1 MNTDTSLPL
10 AGIQVLEIGG
20 GAAGAYC
27 GRLLADAGATVR
39 VTALNERQRQAGI
52 VRSDSPAER
61 AYAAY
66 LGAGKQLLPAVADV
80 AALRA
85 LSREVDL
92 VVWGEDLGEDPAE
105 RAGERAGGKVGGNVG
120 GNLGKSAGGSAGD
133 SAGDS
138 AVGSAADSAARP
150 VGPAR
155 SGRAGA
161 AGDDPATAALCTQP
175 RIASIDLSWFG
186 RQGDY
191 RHWRGS
197 DLVVQALTGLP
208 QMAGTVDGPPLA
220 AGDRQATT
228 LAGVT
233 AYIAACA
240 ALLGAAR
247 RPAHAPRRL
256 EVSIL
261 EANLVMAEMHL
272 YFFGKD
278 GVPMQRHGINRFA
291 PNSPV
296 GIYPCQTGWVGI
308 TVATPDQW
316 RGLCRALGLHA
327 QAKDEGLATRE
338 LRFTRLDE
346 VEAVLCRALAHKSA
360 DDWAAIGRQH
370 RVPIVVVPDAAG
382 ILSHPIFQHRQS
394 LAELSVDGQQL
405 QVPRT
410 PFGLTTTPIRTRLEA
425 PVPAQS
431 ATTDTTGT
439 AGTAAVPGAQAPA
452 ALPAQAPA
460 ELADTLRRATAATA
474 TTTAATSASTAAD
487 AASPAAN
494 EPPLQGIT
502 LVDFSMGWAGPLA
515 SRLMVDLGAEVLKIE
530 AGRYPDW
537 WRGMNWTPEFIDSL
551 QYELSTT
558 FCGLNRGKQGVSLN
572 LTTPAGRQLALAL
585 VAKADAVVENQAAGV
600 MAKFGLDFA
609 QLVQARPDLVMV
621 SMSAFGTGNAWS
633 DTRAYGST
641 LEQGSGLPSLTG
653 LPGTAPT
660 MTHLAH
666 GDPVGGLFGCAAM
679 LTALVHRQRSG
690 AGQYVNLSMVEAM
703 LQLTT
708 PGLLSHQLDPVAPL
722 RRGNRRDSLA
732 PHGLYP
738 AAGADQWLAVVIDSD
753 AAFAE
758 LARVLGR
765 PDWATDPTLRGLAGR
780 QAHEDAI
787 DAAVSA
793 WSRQQ
798 PPEQAAA
805 RLQAAGVMAA
815 GLAHAEDLGHNAHLV
830 SAGFF
835 IDLERAVSG
844 PQRQGG
850 LAIVQDGQR
859 LGARQPAPLLGEH
872 SGPVLQRHAG
882 LTAAQFEALLAE
894 GVVSLS
900 PKPERNLL

>member
-1 MNTDTSLPL
+1 MSDDTPLPL
-10 AGIQVLEIGG
+10 SGIHVLEIGG

-39 VTALNERQRQAGI
+39 VTALNDRQCLAGI
-52 VRSDSPAER
+52 VRTDSPAER

-66 LGAGKQLLPAVADV
+66 LGAGKQLLPGMADA

-92 VVWGEDLGEDPAE
+92 VVWGED
-105 RAGERAGGKVGGNVG
+105 AGE
-120 GNLGKSAGGSAGD
+120 
-133 SAGDS
+133 
-138 AVGSAADSAARP
+138 AVGQ
-150 VGPAR
+150 GNTLE
-155 SGRAGA
+155 GA
-161 AGDDPATAALCTQP
+161 AGETAVTAATALCTQP

-197 DLVVQALTGLP
+197 DLIVQALTGLP

-394 LAELSVDGQQL
+394 LAGLSVDGLQL
-405 QVPRT
+405 QVPRA
-410 PFGLTTTPIRTRLEA
+410 PFGLTATPIRTRLEA
-425 PVPAQS
+425 PVPATS
-431 ATTDTTGT
+431 ATSATSTTSAT
-439 AGTAAVPGAQAPA
+439 SATAATPDSRAPA
-452 ALPAQAPA
+452 ALPAQAPV
-460 ELADTLRRATAATA
+460 ELADTLRRTTATA
-474 TTTAATSASTAAD
+474 TDADATS
-487 AASPAAN
+487 PAPD

-502 LVDFSMGWAGPLA
+502 LVDLSMGWAGPLA
-515 SRLMVDLGAEVLKIE
+515 SRLMADLGAEVLKIE

-537 WRGMNWTPEFIDSL
+537 WRGMNWTPEFIDSR

-558 FCGLNRGKQGVSLN
+558 FCGLNRGKQGISLD

-585 VAKADAVVENQAAGV
+585 VARADAVVENQAAGV
-600 MAKFGLDFA
+600 MAKFGLDYA

-621 SMSAFGTGNAWS
+621 SMSAFGTGNGWS

-666 GDPVGGLFGCAAM
+666 GDPVGGLYGCAAL

-703 LQLTT
+703 LQLTI
-708 PGLLSHQLDPVAPL
+708 PGLLAHQLDAATPL

-738 AAGADQWLAVVIDSD
+738 AAGADQWLAVAIDSD
-753 AAFAE
+753 AAFAA
-758 LARVLGR
+758 LARVLGH
-765 PDWATDPTLRGLAGR
+765 PDWAADPALRGLAGR

-787 DAAVSA
+787 DAAISA
-793 WSRQQ
+793 WSRQH

-815 GLAHAEDLGHNAHLV
+815 GLAHAEDLAGNAHLA
-830 SAGFF
+830 SAGYF

-850 LAIVQDGQR
+850 LAIVQDGHR

-882 LTAAQFEALLAE
+882 LTPAQFEALLAE

>member
-1 MNTDTSLPL
+1 MTTETALPL

-39 VTALNERQRQAGI
+39 VTAVDAPRRLAGI
-52 VRSDSPAER
+52 VRADTPAEW

-66 LGAGKQLLPAVADV
+66 LGAGKQLLPTLADA
-80 AALRA
+80 AALQA
-85 LSREVDL
+85 WSGQADL
-92 VVWGEDLGEDPAE
+92 VLLGEE
-105 RAGERAGGKVGGNVG
+105 AGV
-120 GNLGKSAGGSAGD
+120 D
-133 SAGDS
+133 
-138 AVGSAADSAARP
+138 
-150 VGPAR
+150 
-155 SGRAGA
+155 
-161 AGDDPATAALCTQP
+161 ALLTTP
-175 RIASIDLSWFG
+175 RVASVDLSWFG
-186 RQGDY
+186 RRGDR

-220 AGDRQATT
+220 AGDRQAST
-228 LAGVT
+228 LGGVT

-240 ALLGAAR
+240 ALLGAPHA
-247 RPAHAPRRL
+247 AAGAPRRL
-256 EVSIL
+256 EVAIL

-272 YFFGKD
+272 YFFQRD
-278 GVPMQRHGINRFA
+278 GLPMKRCGLNRFA

-296 GIYPCQTGWVGI
+296 GIYPCRTGWVGI

-316 RGLCRALGLHA
+316 RGLCRALGLDE

-338 LRFTRLDE
+338 LRFARLDE
-346 VEAVLCRALAHKSA
+346 VEAVLCQALAQRTA
-360 DDWAAIGRQH
+360 DEWAAVGRQH
-370 RVPIVVVPDAAG
+370 RVPIVVVPDAEG
-382 ILSHPIFQHRQS
+382 ILSHPIFQDRRS
-394 LAELSVDGQQL
+394 LAELDFGGQPL

-410 PFGLTTTPIRTRLEA
+410 PFGLTATPIRTRLDA
-425 PVPAQS
+425 PVPA
-431 ATTDTTGT
+431 TPD
-439 AGTAAVPGAQAPA
+439 
-452 ALPAQAPA
+452 A
-460 ELADTLRRATAATA
+460 EPSSATA
-474 TTTAATSASTAAD
+474 TSAIAAAP
-487 AASPAAN
+487 PAAAA
-494 EPPLQGIT
+494 PPLQGIT

-515 SRLMVDLGAEVLKIE
+515 SRLMADLGAEVLKIE

-537 WRGMNWTPEFIDSL
+537 WRGMNWTPEFIEGR
-551 QYELSTT
+551 QYELATI
-558 FCGLNRGKQGVSLN
+558 FCGLNRGKQGVSID
-572 LTTPAGRQLALAL
+572 LTTPAGRDLALRL
-585 VAKADAVVENQAAGV
+585 VAGADAVVENQAAGV
-600 MAKFGLDFA
+600 MAKFGLDFP

-666 GDPVGGLFGCAAM
+666 GDPVGGLYGCAAL
-679 LTALVHRQRSG
+679 LTALVHRQRAG
-690 AGQYVNLSMVEAM
+690 QGQYVNLSMVEAM

-708 PGLLSHQLDPVAPL
+708 PGLLAHQVDPGAAL

-738 AAGADQWLAVVIDSD
+738 AAGTDQWLAVAIDSGE
-753 AAFAE
+753 AFAA

-765 PDWATDPTLRGLAGR
+765 PDWAADPALASLAGR
-780 QAHEDAI
+780 QACEDQI
-787 DAAVSA
+787 DAAIGA

-805 RLQAAGVMAA
+805 LLQAAGVMAA
-815 GLAHAEDLGHNAHLV
+815 GLAHAEDLASDAHLASV
-830 SAGFF
+830 DFY
-835 IDLERAVSG
+835 IDLDRAVSG
-844 PQRQGG
+844 PQRQAG
-850 LAIVQDGQR
+850 LSIVQNGQR

-882 LTAAQFEALLAE
+882 LSPAQFDTLLSE
-894 GVVSLS
+894 GVISLS
-900 PKPERNLL
+900 PKPERNLLTPPRPGG

>member
-1 MNTDTSLPL
+1 MNMDSPLPL
-10 AGIQVLEIGG
+10 AGIQVLDIGG

-39 VTALNERQRQAGI
+39 VTAVDETRRLAGI
-52 VRSDSPAER
+52 VRTDTPAER

-66 LGAGKQLLPAVADV
+66 LGAGKQALPTPADA
-80 AALRA
+80 AALQAAGRD
-85 LSREVDL
+85 VDL
-92 VVWGEDLGEDPAE
+92 VLLGED
-105 RAGERAGGKVGGNVG
+105 AGMDGG
-120 GNLGKSAGGSAGD
+120 LFM
-133 SAGDS
+133 
-138 AVGSAADSAARP
+138 
-150 VGPAR
+150 
-155 SGRAGA
+155 
-161 AGDDPATAALCTQP
+161 P
-175 RIASIDLSWFG
+175 RVASIALSWFG
-186 RQGDY
+186 QQSDY

-197 DLVVQALTGLP
+197 DLVVQALTGMP

-240 ALLGAAR
+240 ALLGAHR
-247 RPAHAPRRL
+247 RPAGAPRRL

-272 YFFGKD
+272 YFFQKD

-308 TVATPDQW
+308 TVVTPDQW
-316 RGLCRALGLHA
+316 RGLCRALGLQA
-327 QAKDEGLATRE
+327 QALDEGLSTRE

-346 VEAVLCRALAHKSA
+346 VEAVLCQALAQRSA

-382 ILSHPIFQHRQS
+382 ILSHPIFQQRQS
-394 LAELSVDGQQL
+394 LAALATDDGLL

-410 PFGLTTTPIRTRLEA
+410 PFGLTATPIRTRLDEPAAAARVVPQVVPQNA
-425 PVPAQS
+425 PHIAGRVAAQV
-431 ATTDTTGT
+431 
-439 AGTAAVPGAQAPA
+439 AAQVAAPMAAHPA
-452 ALPAQAPA
+452 AL
-460 ELADTLRRATAATA
+460 AATPDP
-474 TTTAATSASTAAD
+474 TPAATQTTPARSTTAD
-487 AASPAAN
+487 AAPPAAA

-515 SRLMVDLGAEVLKIE
+515 SRLMADLGAEVLKIE

-537 WRGMNWTPEFIDSL
+537 WRGMNWTPEFIEGR

-558 FCGLNRGKQGVSLN
+558 FCGLNRGKQGISLD

-585 VAKADAVVENQAAGV
+585 VACADAVVENQAAGV
-600 MAKFGLDFA
+600 MAKFGLDYA
-609 QLVQARPDLVMV
+609 QLLQARPDLVMV

-653 LPGTAPT
+653 LPGSAPT

-666 GDPVGGLFGCAAM
+666 GDPVGGLYGCAAM

-708 PGLLSHQLDPVAPL
+708 PGLLSHQTDPAAPL

-738 AAGADQWLAVVIDSD
+738 AAGSDQWLAVAIDSD
-753 AAFAE
+753 AAFAA
-758 LARVLGR
+758 LAGLLGR
-765 PDWATDPTLRGLAGR
+765 PDWATDPALRGLAGR

-787 DAAVSA
+787 DAAISA
-793 WSRQQ
+793 WSRQH

-805 RLQAAGVMAA
+805 QLQAAGVMAA
-815 GLAHAEDLGHNAHLV
+815 PLVHAEDLASNAHLT
-830 SAGFF
+830 SADCF
-835 IDLERAVSG
+835 IDLVRAVSG

-882 LTAAQFEALLAE
+882 VSAAQFDTLVQG
-894 GVVSLS
+894 GVIGLS
-900 PKPERNLL
+900 PKPERNLLAGPGPDTGG